1 VPARRQ
7 HLDLGG
13 TGARAWILLDSH
25 AWRIWLCSEAS
36 WKVLVT
42 GEKKRSTS
50 SGGECKKNMAAG
62 GRWEGKNI
70 KTPYTLGCEKNDLD
84 SKCAFEQNNF
94 LSIRYVARHLS
105 SPSVVPV

>member
-7 HLDLGG
+7 H
-13 TGARAWILLDSH
+13 RREEEEH
-25 AWRIWLCSEAS
+25 
-36 WKVLVT
+36 LVR
-42 GEKKRSTS
+42 G
-50 SGGECKKNMAAG
+50 GGECKKNMAAG

-70 KTPYTLGCEKNDLD
+70 KTPYTLGCEKNDPD

-105 SPSVVPV
+105 SPSVVQV